1 MKSSSRWLLI
11 FGAAIGLLVI
21 VAIVLV
27 FTTARPGDEP
37 LLPEDTPD
45 GTVQRYLL
53 ALQDEDYMTAY
64 NYLSFPPGELI
75 SYEEWRERARRYAG
89 NYGVKVTLTESSVT
103 DNEASVDL
111 VFDVLSS
118 SEPFHNLPFEDP
130 VSTHKRTFYLKQ
142 EGTSWKITSPTY
154 VSWYFY

>member
-1 MKSSSRWLLI
+1 VKSSSRWLLI

-27 FTTARPGDEP
+27 FTTARPGGEP
-37 LLPEDTPD
+37 LLPEDTPE

-53 ALQDEDYMTAY
+53 ALQAEDYITAY

-75 SYEEWRERARRYAG
+75 SYEEWRERARGYAD
-89 NYGVKVTLTESSVT
+89 NYEVKVTLTESSVT
-103 DNEASVDL
+103 DNEASVDV
-111 VFDVLSS
+111 VFDVISS
-118 SEPFHNLPFEDP
+118 DEPFHNFPFGSP
-130 VSTHKRTFYLKQ
+130 VSTHQRTFYLEQ

>member
-1 MKSSSRWLLI
+1 MKPSSRWLLI

-21 VAIVLV
+21 AAIVLV
-27 FTTARPGDEP
+27 FAMAKPGGEP
-37 LLPEDTPD
+37 LLPEDTPE

-64 NYLSFPPGELI
+64 NYLSFPPDELI
-75 SYEEWRERARRYAG
+75 SYEEWRERATRYAE
-89 NYGVKVTLTESSVT
+89 NYGVKVTLEESTVT
-103 DNEASVDL
+103 GNEASVDL

-118 SEPFHNLPFEDP
+118 SEPFHNFPFGDP
-130 VSTHKRTFYLKQ
+130 GTTHHRTFYLKQ